1 MSQTSEEFKD
11 FEENDFGDD
20 FGDFGDQVDVDLE
33 LDLQSHELQVIPE
46 RQVDFNSQILTT
58 NSARSI
64 YTQLHTTHPP
74 NPLEFVYS
82 LTRRQYLQTLGK
94 PLNLDEIGLN
104 KLPPLQL
111 SINPNEKILPIKPIE
126 TQPQLGKDPDIDIEG
141 VSDEIDR
148 VDLNTLNLVNVGV
161 LVKMRDNLQAHE
173 HSINAQLT
181 YNLEHL
187 DSLKNDNTTYNTL
200 ISDLIKETNDKL
212 NKNTSMRSK
221 IQPKSINL
229 MERTG
234 SAGLWGV
241 NKLPKTPP
249 ERVNSP
255 VEIELIGED
264 KPLYSY
270 TTMSLFG
277 ASKKQPDVN
286 KMKDEIQQ
294 ASALANAQQLINNMN
309 NQCYSKCILKPSNA
323 LSSGEEG
330 CLNNCMQRYMEAFN
344 IISTTYVHRMSKERH
359 EQGV

>member
-33 LDLQSHELQVIPE
+33 LDLQSPELQVIPE
-46 RQVDFNSQILTT
+46 R
-58 NSARSI
+58 
-64 YTQLHTTHPP
+64 QLHTTHPP

-255 VEIELIGED
+255 GET
-264 KPLYSY
+264 LS
-270 TTMSLFG
+270 G
-277 ASKKQPDVN
+277 NRVN
-286 KMKDEIQQ
+286 W
-294 ASALANAQQLINNMN
+294 
-309 NQCYSKCILKPSNA
+309 
-323 LSSGEEG
+323 
-330 CLNNCMQRYMEAFN
+330 
-344 IISTTYVHRMSKERH
+344 
-359 EQGV
+359 